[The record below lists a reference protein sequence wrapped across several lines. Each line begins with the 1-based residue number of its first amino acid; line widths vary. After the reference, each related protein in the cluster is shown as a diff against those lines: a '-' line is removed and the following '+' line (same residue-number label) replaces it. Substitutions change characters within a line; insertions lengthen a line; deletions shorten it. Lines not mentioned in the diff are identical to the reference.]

1 MKAKKKPLALAFA
14 CIMLACAL
22 SLGASLYSHSLSSA
36 SVFFSLFSPDSLT
49 NPPLAVIVS
58 DSMKPTLERGD
69 VAFIHKVD
77 PGTIK
82 VGDVV
87 AVWVPTKYRNEYKYP
102 PRIIH
107 RVTEIKEIRGVTYIE
122 TKGDNSDKEDIFRT
136 PLRNVIG
143 VYSGFKIPYIGLIFL
158 FARST
163 IGMIYFA
170 IVAITLFLLKY
181 VPYRVNR
188 EKERE
193 ERINELCERTDQFQ
207 EGIHDLA
214 SAISEYAVHLNTH
227 TSILQNLNSTTGE
240 LKRVTEELASNV
252 TSKDKAADELE
263 GSEIREEGE
272 EELPEPAPA
281 DTVQV
286 LEVEDEEVEKREE
299 EKGEG
304 EEEEVEGVETG
315 IEVRYKEAFKLFQEG
330 ISPLNLVTE
339 YDFSPDEAKLAFFK
353 YKELLSIEADY
364 QNLMHG
370 SVSKKRKKWLRG
382 SSSP

>member
-1 MKAKKKPLALAFA
+1 MSAKRKPLALAFA

-22 SLGASLYSHSLSSA
+22 SMGALYSQSSA

-49 NPPLAVIVS
+49 NPPVGVIVS

-69 VAFIHKVD
+69 IVFIRKVD

-87 AVWVPTKYRNEYKYP
+87 AVWVPTKYRNEYGYP

-107 RVTEIKEIRGVTYIE
+107 RVTEIKEIRGVTYLE
-122 TKGDNSDKEDIFRT
+122 TKGDNCDKEDIFRT

-143 VYSGFKIPYIGLIFL
+143 VYSGFKIPLIGLFLL
-158 FARST
+158 FARSS
-163 IGMIYFA
+163 IGLAYLA

-181 VPYRVNR
+181 VPYHVNR

-193 ERINELCERTDQFQ
+193 GRINELCERTDQFQ

-214 SAISEYAVHLNTH
+214 SAISEYAVHLKTH

-240 LKRVTEELASNV
+240 LKVVTEKLASNV

-263 GSEIREEGE
+263 GSEIREEEEEEE
-272 EELPEPAPA
+272 EELPEPAH
-281 DTVQV
+281 QV
-286 LEVEDEEVEKREE
+286 LEVEEEVEEIE
-299 EKGEG
+299 A
-304 EEEEVEGVETG
+304 G
-315 IEVRYKEAFKLFQEG
+315 IEVRYKEAFKLLQAG

-339 YDFSPDEAKLAFFK
+339 YDFSPDEAKLAFIK
-353 YKELLSIEADY
+353 YKELLSIEEDY
-364 QNLMHG
+364 QNLMH
-370 SVSKKRKKWLRG
+370 VNKKRKKWLRG
-382 SSSP
+382 SSS